1 MYGGFDEV
9 RDSSWCLQ
17 SGINVVW
24 SMEMCA
30 LGSSSGR
37 GVAERRLKDI
47 IIIIIIIVHYHNL

>member
-1 MYGGFDEV
+1 MYGGLDEV

-37 GVAERRLKDI
+37 GVAEWRLKDI
-47 IIIIIIIVHYHNL
+47 INIIIIIVH

>member
-1 MYGGFDEV
+1 MYLLCFPLRFKRLGFMYGGCDEV

-17 SGINVVW
+17 SGVNVVG

-37 GVAERRLKDI
+37 GVA
-47 IIIIIIIVHYHNL
+47 